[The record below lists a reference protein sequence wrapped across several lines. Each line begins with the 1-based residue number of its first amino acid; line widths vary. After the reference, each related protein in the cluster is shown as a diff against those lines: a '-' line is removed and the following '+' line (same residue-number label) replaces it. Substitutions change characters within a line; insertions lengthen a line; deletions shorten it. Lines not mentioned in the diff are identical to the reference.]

1 MHNMSKLKERF
12 HGKKNRHNKI
22 RRPVTLFS
30 TVPSLN
36 SVSYTEFHFAVF
48 TAAQLEIQAVTGL
61 NHNYRDSYTSES
73 H

>member
-1 MHNMSKLKERF
+1 M
-12 HGKKNRHNKI
+12 
-22 RRPVTLFS
+22 RPVTLFS

-48 TAAQLEIQAVTGL
+48 TTAQLEIQAVTGL